1 MAVQRVRR
9 NTVYGYPSPQAG
21 LFPDPVIQQRAPT
34 AADQGEIG
42 QLWVN
47 TSANT
52 AYFLTSIA
60 SGSSVWT
67 ESGSGGGGSF
77 TSLSVS
83 GTSSLVG
90 TVTTGGQLNVGS
102 NAVVTSNT
110 STATLNVSGASTLTG
125 TTTLG
130 GAFKLTGANVGT
142 ATLVAGTVTV
152 SSSLVTASSK
162 IFLSFN
168 TPGGTQGFLSQG
180 TIVAGTSF
188 VINSSSATDTS
199 TVNWF
204 IIN

>member
-1 MAVQRVRR
+1 MAVQRTRR

-47 TSANT
+47 TAANT

-90 TVTTGGQLNVGS
+90 TVTTGGALNVGS

-110 STATLNVSGASTLTG
+110 STATLNVSG

-142 ATLVAGTVTV
+142 ATLSAGTVTV
-152 SSSLVTASSK
+152 SSALVTASSK

-188 VINSSSATDTS
+188 VINSSSNTDTS

-204 IIN
+204 IVN